1 MTQMTEQLS
10 YTLGSSGKRFYLL
23 IAGLVAVIGL
33 GIFAYSRQLA
43 EGEIVT
49 GMRDLG
55 TMGGAPWGIYIAF
68 VIFFVGVSF
77 AGITVASMIRLFN
90 LQQLK
95 PITRM
100 AELLTII
107 SLLLA
112 AIMVVADLGQP
123 GRGIVNL
130 FQYARPMS
138 AFFGTF
144 TLVIAG
150 YLFASLVY
158 FYLDGRRD
166 AAIHARRPGPW
177 QWFHRLW
184 AAGYKDTE
192 AEKERHH
199 RVSWWLALAILPIL
213 VIAHSTLG
221 LVFGIQAGRPG
232 WFSAL
237 QAPGF
242 VILAGVSGMGLIIIV
257 AAILRNIPK
266 FKERLPVQTFAWLG
280 NMTWILSLAYIY
292 FIVVEML
299 VATYAAGEVET
310 LISTQLTSG
319 EYAPIFWGATGLI
332 VLSFGLLFGQFARH
346 RYSIGLIVT
355 AGVLL
360 NLAAIGKRY
369 LIVMPSLT
377 HGNLLPYDT
386 GSYAPTWVEY
396 SVVLGAIALGALAY
410 TLFIKIFPVMGAKQS
425 TKEAGDA

>member
-1 MTQMTEQLS
+1 MTQMTEYLS
-10 YTLGSSGKRFYLL
+10 YTLGASGKRFYLL
-23 IAGLVAVIGL
+23 IAGLVALVGL
-33 GIFAYSRQLA
+33 GIFAYSYQLT

-49 GMRDLG
+49 GMRDIG
-55 TMGGAPWGIYIAF
+55 TMGGAPWGIYVSF

-77 AGITVASMIRLFN
+77 AGITVAALIRLFN
-90 LQQLK
+90 LQQLR

-107 SLLLA
+107 SLVLA
-112 AIMVVADLGQP
+112 SIMIIVDLGQP
-123 GRGIVNL
+123 GRGIINL

-166 AAIHARRPGPW
+166 AALAARRPGRW

-199 RVSWWLALAILPIL
+199 RASWWLALAILPIL

-221 LVFGIQAGRPG
+221 LVFGIQTGRPG

-242 VILAGVSGMGLIIIV
+242 VILAGVSGMGFIIV
-257 AAILRNIPK
+257 IAAILRTVPK
-266 FKERLPVQTFAWLG
+266 FRERLPVQTFAWLG
-280 NMTWILSLAYIY
+280 NMTWVLSIIYIY

-299 VATYAAGEVET
+299 VATYAAGEVESI
-310 LISTQLTSG
+310 ISTQLFSG

-332 VLSFGLLFGQFARH
+332 LLSFGLLFGQFVRH

-369 LIVMPSLT
+369 LIVAPSLT
-377 HGNLLPYDT
+377 HGTLLPYDP

-396 SVVLGAIALGALAY
+396 SVILGVFALGALAY
-410 TLFIKIFPVMGAKQS
+410 ALFIKVFPIMSAPES
-425 TKEAGDA
+425 TKEVGDA

>member
-10 YTLGSSGKRFYLL
+10 YTLGSSSKRFYLL
-23 IAGLVAVIGL
+23 IAGLVALVGL
-33 GIFAYSRQLA
+33 GIFAYSYQFT

-55 TMGGAPWGIYIAF
+55 TMGGVPWGIYIAF

-77 AGITVASMIRLFN
+77 AGISVAAMIRLFN

-112 AIMVVADLGQP
+112 GIMIIVDLGQP
-123 GRGIVNL
+123 GRGIIYL

-166 AAIHARRPGPW
+166 AAIQARRPGPW

-192 AEKERHH
+192 VERERHH

-242 VILAGVSGMGLIIIV
+242 VILAGVSGMGLIIVI
-257 AAILRNIPK
+257 AAILRTIPK
-266 FKERLPVQTFAWLG
+266 FRERLPIQIFTWLG
-280 NMTWILSLAYIY
+280 NMTWVLAIIYIY
-292 FIVVEML
+292 FMVVEML
-299 VATYAAGEVET
+299 VATYAAGEVEAV
-310 LISTQLTSG
+310 ISAQLFSG
-319 EYAPIFWGATGLI
+319 TYAPIFWGATGLI
-332 VLSFGLLFGQFARH
+332 VLSFGLLFGQFVRH

-360 NLAAIGKRY
+360 NLAAIAKRY
-369 LIVMPSLT
+369 LIVTPSLT
-377 HGNLLPYDT
+377 HGSLLPYEA
-386 GSYAPTWVEY
+386 GSYTPTWVEY
-396 SVVLGAIALGALAY
+396 SVILGTIALGALAY
-410 TLFIKIFPVMGAKQS
+410 ALFIKVFPIMSAQES
-425 TKEAGDA
+425 IEEADNA

>member
-23 IAGLVAVIGL
+23 VAGLVALIGL
-33 GIFAYSRQLA
+33 GIFAYSRQFV
-43 EGEIVT
+43 EGLIVT
-49 GMRDLG
+49 GMRDTGTLG
-55 TMGGAPWGIYIAF
+55 GSPWGLYIGMD
-68 VIFFVGVSF
+68 VYLVGVSF
-77 AGITVASMIRLFN
+77 AGITVAALTRLFN

-112 AIMVVADLGQP
+112 SIIIIVDLGQP
-123 GRGIVNL
+123 GRGIINL

-166 AAIHARRPGPW
+166 AALAARRPGRW

-184 AAGYKDTE
+184 AAGYRDTE

-199 RVSWWLALAILPIL
+199 RASWWLALAILPIL

-232 WFSAL
+232 WYSAL

-242 VILAGVSGMGLIIIV
+242 VILAGVSGMGLIIII
-257 AAILRNIPK
+257 AAIMRTIPK
-266 FKERLPVQTFAWLG
+266 FRERLPIKTFAWLG
-280 NMTWILSLAYIY
+280 NMTWVLSIIYIY
-292 FIVVEML
+292 FMVVEML
-299 VATYAAGEVET
+299 VATYAAGEVESI
-310 LISTQLTSG
+310 ISTQLFSG
-319 EYAPIFWGATGLI
+319 VYAPIFWGATGLI
-332 VLSFGLLFGQFARH
+332 LISFGLLFGQFVRH

-369 LIVMPSLT
+369 LIVAPSLT
-377 HGNLLPYDT
+377 HGSLLPYDA
-386 GSYAPTWVEY
+386 GSYNPTWVEY
-396 SVVLGAIALGALAY
+396 SIILGILALGALAY
-410 TLFIKIFPVMGAKQS
+410 VLFIKVFPIMSAQES

>member
-33 GIFAYSRQLA
+33 GIFAYSRQFV
-43 EGEIVT
+43 EGLVVT
-49 GMRDLG
+49 GLRDTG
-55 TMGGAPWGIYIAF
+55 TMAGAPWGVYIGMD
-68 VIFFVGVSF
+68 VYLVGVSF
-77 AGITVASMIRLFN
+77 AGITVAAMTRLFN

-112 AIMVVADLGQP
+112 GIIILVDLGQP
-123 GRGIVNL
+123 GRGIINL

-192 AEKERHH
+192 VEKKRH
-199 RVSWWLALAILPIL
+199 RQVSWWLALAILPIL

-232 WFSAL
+232 WYSAL

-242 VILAGVSGMGLIIIV
+242 VILAGVSGMGLIIVI
-257 AAILRNIPK
+257 AAIMRNIPK
-266 FKERLPVQTFAWLG
+266 FRERLPLQTFAWLG
-280 NMTWILSLAYIY
+280 NMTWILSIAYIY

-299 VATYAAGEVET
+299 VATYASGEVET
-310 LISTQLTSG
+310 VISTQLISG

-360 NLAAIGKRY
+360 NIAALGKRF
-369 LIVMPSLT
+369 LIVSPSLT
-377 HGNLLPYDT
+377 HGSLLPYEAGVYT
-386 GSYAPTWVEY
+386 PTWVEY
-396 SVVLGAIALGALAY
+396 SIILGTIALGALAY
-410 TLFIKIFPVMGAKQS
+410 TLFIKIFPIMGAKES